1 MTGGN
6 QQRKDPDAPTAG
18 AALILTRIMRF
29 DLDASMARVRPS
41 AEGDEVV
48 GAVGLGNVKDRLS

>member
-1 MTGGN
+1 LAAENLDVPAT
-6 QQRKDPDAPTAG
+6 G

-48 GAVGLGNVKDRLS
+48 GAVGLGNVKDRLK